1 MGFSRQLSLS
11 LGKYLIMNKL
21 RGIKR
26 FPLVLM
32 LEPLFRCNLACAG
45 CGRIREYQDIL
56 DKTLSLEDCLAAVDE
71 AGAPVVSITGGE
83 PLLLPNIDQI
93 VREIIAKKRFVNLCT
108 NGVLL
113 ESSLHKFDPSPNISF
128 VLHLDGLAETHDQAA
143 GQEGVFD
150 TVIAAMKAAK
160 RAGFQVLV
168 NTTIYKG
175 RSFEEIEQLFVLLSG
190 IPVDGIMVAPAFGYE
205 EVDADVFLTRS
216 EAIAAL
222 QPIYEQRRRFP
233 FYNTPIYLEHLAG
246 KRELS
251 CTPWSSVT
259 RNPKGWKKP
268 CYLITDGHC
277 DSFQELMNE
286 TPWETYGVGNDP
298 RCENCMVHCGFE
310 GSAVDVMMRNP
321 LSLWR
326 TLKWNM
332 HKR

>member
-11 LGKYLIMNKL
+11 LGKYLMMNKL

-45 CGRIREYQDIL
+45 CGRIREYKDIL
-56 DKTLSLEDCLAAVDE
+56 DETLSLEDCLAAVDD

-83 PLLLPNIDQI
+83 PLLLPNIEQI
-93 VREIIAKKRFVNLCT
+93 VKGIIAKKRFVNLCT

-113 ESSLHKFDPSPNISF
+113 ETSLHKFDPSPNISF
-128 VLHLDGLAETHDQAA
+128 VLHLDGLAEIHDQAA

-150 TVIAAMKAAK
+150 TAIAAMKAAK
-160 RAGFQVLV
+160 QAGFQVLV

-175 RSFEEIEQLFVLLSG
+175 RELKEIEQLFVLLSE

-216 EAIAAL
+216 EAIAAF
-222 QPIYEQRRRFP
+222 QPIYEQRKRFP

-246 KRELS
+246 KRELP
-251 CTPWSSVT
+251 CTPWSTIT
-259 RNPKGWKKP
+259 RNPKGWKRP

-298 RCENCMVHCGFE
+298 RCEHCMVHCGFE
-310 GSAVDVMMRNP
+310 ASAVDVMMRNP

-326 TLKWNM
+326 TVKWNM
-332 HKR
+332 FKR